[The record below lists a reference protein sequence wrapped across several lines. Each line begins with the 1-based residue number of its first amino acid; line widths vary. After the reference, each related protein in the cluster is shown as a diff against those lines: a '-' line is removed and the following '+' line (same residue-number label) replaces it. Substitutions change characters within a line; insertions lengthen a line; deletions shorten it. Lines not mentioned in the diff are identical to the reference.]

1 MSEPAYIKELCPIL
15 IPATRYSNIIFWQ
28 TENGGEK
35 LSNKHDARAINTQ
48 GAQLWNNLAIEK
60 LNAH

>member
-15 IPATRYSNIIFWQ
+15 IPATRYSNIIIWQ
-28 TENGGEK
+28 TVNGGEK

-48 GAQLWNNLAIEK
+48 GAQLWNNRAIAISK
-60 LNAH
+60 A